1 MANLEEIGPSLPSI
15 ARQAITEFLSGDGMA
30 AFEPAGPRSPVF
42 VTLRGPGGVLRGCIG
57 SVSPSRGDVVTET
70 ARSAVLAA
78 TRDPRFDP
86 VSVAELARLSIEV
99 SVLEPE
105 ETIAT
110 IAELDPSRYGVVVR
124 DYDGHQ
130 GLLLPGIDG
139 VSEADTQVAVARRKA
154 GIPTGAPIRLSRFLV
169 HKWTDETELSS

>member
-1 MANLEEIGPSLPSI
+1 MATLDEVGPELPGV
-15 ARQAITEFLSGDGMA
+15 ARRAILGFLTGDGFV

-42 VTLRGPGGVLRGCIG
+42 VTLRGPSGALRGCVG
-57 SVSPSRGDVVTET
+57 SVAPSRADVVSET

-86 VSVAELARLSIEV
+86 VSASELARLSIEV

-105 ETIAT
+105 EPVEGLG
-110 IAELDPSRYGVVVR
+110 ELDPSRYGVVVR
-124 DYDGHQ
+124 DDAGHQ

-139 VSEADTQVAVARRKA
+139 VEEPKVQVDVARRKA
-154 GIPTGAPIRLSRFLV
+154 GIAPTARLHLSRFRV
-169 HKWTDETELSS
+169 HKWTEASP

>member
-1 MANLEEIGPSLPSI
+1 MANLLEEIGPSLPSI
-15 ARQAITEFLSGDGMA
+15 ARRAITDFLSGDGVGTV
-30 AFEPAGPRSPVF
+30 EPAGPRSPVF

-70 ARSAVLAA
+70 ARSAILAA
-78 TRDPRFDP
+78 TRDPRFEP

-105 ETIAT
+105 EPIAT
-110 IAELDPSRYGVVVR
+110 IDELDPRRYGVVVR
-124 DYDGHQ
+124 DEAGHQ

-139 VSEADTQVAVARRKA
+139 VSEAGTQVVVARRKA
-154 GIPTGAPIRLSRFLV
+154 GIPMGAPIRLSRFLV
-169 HKWTDETELSS
+169 HKWTDGAS